1 MKRIIRGRQRLLV
14 CIAAA
19 GAAVQLGCAGGGVEP
34 LRGRDRGAVEA
45 PAGGDESAQA
55 PPDVSARGE
64 AALARLAALSVVEVG
79 HISDPNPA
87 EGPHCYNLPC
97 SDEELASQVTRLEAL
112 TDVVAAAVEAGPIS
126 LAEGTLAAAGDGN
139 CAPLNADVESSL
151 AALRALNVV
160 TVEGMAGG
168 DASNC
173 YCFSGGDPCVD
184 DVVARAGVVA
194 RVVADLDAVP
204 PSPFATAQ

>member
-1 MKRIIRGRQRLLV
+1 MKKIIGSHHRLLL

-19 GAAVQLGCAGGGVEP
+19 AQVGCASEGLEP
-34 LRGRDRGAVEA
+34 LRSAERAAGQDQRVEA
-45 PAGGDESAQA
+45 GEEPLDAAEARERGD
-55 PPDVSARGE
+55 
-64 AALARLAALSVVEVG
+64 AALERLAALSVFDVG
-79 HISDPNPA
+79 HISDPNPE

-97 SDEELASQVTRLEAL
+97 TDEEMASQVGRLEAL

-126 LAEGTLAAAGDGN
+126 LAESTTSAASDGN

-160 TVEGMAGG
+160 TVSGLSGG

-184 DVVARAGVVA
+184 AVVESAGVVA

-204 PSPFATAQ
+204 PSPFASAR

>member
-1 MKRIIRGRQRLLV
+1 MLL

-19 GAAVQLGCAGGGVEP
+19 AQLGCASEGLEP
-34 LRGRDRGAVEA
+34 LHSGERATGREVPAEAEEEPQGASEV
-45 PAGGDESAQA
+45 G
-55 PPDVSARGE
+55 ARGE
-64 AALARLAALSVVEVG
+64 AALARLAALAVVDVG
-79 HISDPNPA
+79 HISDPNPE

-97 SDEELASQVTRLEAL
+97 TDEELASQVGRLEAL

-126 LAEGTLAAAGDGN
+126 LAESTTAAASDGN
-139 CAPLNADVESSL
+139 CAPLNADIESSL

-160 TVEGMAGG
+160 TEAGLSGG
-168 DASNC
+168 DASHC

-184 DVVARAGVVA
+184 AVAEKAGVVA

-204 PSPFATAQ
+204 PSPFASAR